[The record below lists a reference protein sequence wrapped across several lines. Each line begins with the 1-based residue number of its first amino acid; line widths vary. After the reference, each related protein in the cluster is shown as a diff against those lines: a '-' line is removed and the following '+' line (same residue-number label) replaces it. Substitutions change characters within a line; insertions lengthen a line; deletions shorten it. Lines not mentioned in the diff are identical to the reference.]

1 MAPFGIKLRWEC
13 FIVLGLDFGFPG
25 LAAEEILETWSWLQS
40 RQKAGSSRVKVHVRA
55 FIHTGTSHTDTYVHR
70 LFPRRGWGVEWRA
83 HSLLIPSPSTLLS
96 PSRPLVFA
104 KLLHFQKRVLTSSGL
119 SYHWIRV
126 GVQVNPFYIV
136 KPVPL

>member
-1 MAPFGIKLRWEC
+1 MGMFYCVGS
-13 FIVLGLDFGFPG
+13 GLWFSGSRGRRNPRN
-25 LAAEEILETWSWLQS
+25 LVMAAEPTKSWEQPGQS
-40 RQKAGSSRVKVHVRA
+40 
-55 FIHTGTSHTDTYVHR
+55 TCTSIYSYGYVAHTDTYVHR

-96 PSRPLVFA
+96 PSPPLLFA
-104 KLLHFQKRVLTSSGL
+104 KLHFQKRVLTSSGL